1 MQRRS
6 NLVLDT
12 SCLII
17 LSKIEELELLRGIS
31 KKIYVTPLI
40 HSEYGQPLPE
50 WILIVKPENFQ
61 YQKILELELDKG
73 EASAIALAM
82 EVQDSVLIL
91 DELKGR
97 KIAER
102 LNLKYS
108 GTFGVILKAKQTGL
122 IKSVK
127 PIIDKMK
134 STDFRFSDRLYEK
147 IIALAGE

>member
-1 MQRRS
+1 MQLSS
-6 NLVLDT
+6 NLILDT

-31 KKIYVTPLI
+31 NKVYVTPVI

-50 WILIVKPENFQ
+50 WVLVSKPENTQ
-61 YQKILELELDKG
+61 YQKILELDLDQG
-73 EASAIALAM
+73 EASAIALSM
-82 EVQDSVLIL
+82 EIQDSILIL

-102 LNLKYS
+102 LNLKFS

-127 PIIDKMK
+127 PVIDKMK
-134 STDFRFSDRLYEK
+134 LTDFRFSDRLFEK
-147 IIALAGE
+147 IIDLAGE

>member
-1 MQRRS
+1 MQLSS
-6 NLVLDT
+6 NLILDT

-31 KKIYVTPLI
+31 NKIYVTPVI

-50 WILIVKPENFQ
+50 WVLVSKPENTQ
-61 YQKILELELDKG
+61 YQKILELDLDQG
-73 EASAIALAM
+73 EASAIALSM
-82 EVQDSVLIL
+82 EIQDSILIL

-102 LNLKYS
+102 LNLKFS

-127 PIIDKMK
+127 PVIDK
-134 STDFRFSDRLYEK
+134 
-147 IIALAGE
+147 I